1 MDDAT
6 FDAFYDRTAADIA
19 RHVYLL
25 TASPHRAVHATQ
37 RAYARAYADWDVLG
51 PTPNLESWVR
61 MIASDIALDHLY
73 RARHRITARLP
84 VDRLARGVN
93 RIPTPGGRSAKASG
107 GPAEDA
113 SGGAPGGGPHDGP
126 DGGPAQPAPKGAP
139 RPPAG
144 GTAGPRPPAE
154 PSPPVPVLD
163 PAPDPEAEIPGDD
176 QWSTDVALL
185 RALLG
190 VPAHRRRAAVLHHL
204 AGMTAEEIAAETE
217 STVGSTVERIA
228 MADEQL
234 VDDIDALGGL
244 APDGPEAQE
253 RIAAMMRDLAGRYRP
268 ELETAELVRTDT
280 QGRTK
285 ILIGVVGAAVL
296 GLLVY
301 TVVVT
306 FLPGNLPDERAEVR
320 ASMSARAAAGMPLVA
335 EAAKPP
341 INIGRST
348 ARAQHVPADKQEL
361 VHVMGTASHDGG
373 TFITVDPADAPA
385 NAPQQP
391 GRELPLSPKV
401 AFRGAAAFGLSK
413 QQVVYAGDFLA
424 KAAEGSLASV
434 VFEVEYDED
443 DQVILIRENSH
454 R

>member
-1 MDDAT
+1 MDDAS

-37 RAYARAYADWDVLG
+37 RAYARAYVDWEVLG

-61 MIASDIALDHLY
+61 MTASDIALDHLH
-73 RARHRITARLP
+73 RARQKITGRLR
-84 VDRLARGVN
+84 VDRIARRVN
-93 RIPTPGGRSAKASG
+93 RSGRSDG
-107 GPAEDA
+107 TPADA
-113 SGGAPGGGPHDGP
+113 SAATPASAPAGAPANPAAPGASPHAPGG
-126 DGGPAQPAPKGAP
+126 ATVAP
-139 RPPAG
+139 PPA
-144 GTAGPRPPAE
+144 APC
-154 PSPPVPVLD
+154 PPVPVLD
-163 PAPDPEAEIPGDD
+163 PAPDPEADVPGDD
-176 QWSTDVALL
+176 QWATDVALL

-190 VPAHRRRAAVLHHL
+190 VPVHRRRAAVLHHL

-228 MADEQL
+228 MANEQL
-234 VDDIDALGGL
+234 TDDIDALAGL
-244 APDGPEAQE
+244 DPDGPETQA
-253 RIAAMMRDLAGRYRP
+253 RIAAMMRDLAARYRP

-285 ILIGVVGAAVL
+285 ILVGVVGAAIL
-296 GLLVY
+296 GLLAY
-301 TVVVT
+301 TVVVML
-306 FLPGNLPDERAEVR
+306 LPGNLPDERAEVR
-320 ASMSARAAAGMPLVA
+320 ASLSARAEAGVPLLA
-335 EAAKPP
+335 QAAKPP

-348 ARAQHVPADKQEL
+348 ARAQHVPADREEL
-361 VHVMGTASHDGG
+361 VHVTGTASHDGG
-373 TFITVDPADAPA
+373 TFIVVDPADAPT

-424 KAAEGSLASV
+424 KAAEGSLAGA

-443 DQVILIRENSH
+443 DQVVLVRENTH
-454 R
+454 G